1 MASCVNPSD
10 FRVRVCDAP
19 DMLFVRFVLS
29 SRYLSERQAIRLLKK
44 HLYPSTGG
52 SDRAARPEGRGI

>member
-1 MASCVNPSD
+1 MASDMNCD

-29 SRYLSERQAIRLLKK
+29 SRYLNERQAIRLLKNR
-44 HLYPSTGG
+44 LYASVNDSSPPHSLIDIKTH
-52 SDRAARPEGRGI
+52 